1 MAGGVV
7 VIMITVAFVAGAI
20 AGAVLLVSLASLRE
34 DRFRLSREAPD
45 AIARAGRMVTGL
57 KVEDPAMWS
66 RRLRRSTGRRVA
78 VPRRTQDDLDQD
90 QF

>member
-1 MAGGVV
+1 
-7 VIMITVAFVAGAI
+7 
-20 AGAVLLVSLASLRE
+20 
-34 DRFRLSREAPD
+34 
-45 AIARAGRMVTGL
+45 MVTGL